1 MPRDKDAEERARRE
15 ARRAAI
21 RAQIRVWEGKRA
33 VVEGQIRAL
42 SGEQSNLNGY
52 LGEWSTQ
59 KSIYSGNP
67 LLSEVVIVNLFEGVC
82 ADEIKE
88 EFTNCIAEM
97 DQTYSG
103 VSGLNGNVGTQI
115 SRLQDYL
122 AVINAKISALYSE
135 LASI

>member
-42 SGEQSNLNGY
+42 SGEQSNLNSY
-52 LGEWSTQ
+52 LGEWSAQ

-82 ADEIKE
+82 ADEMKM
-88 EFTNCIAEM
+88 EFTDCITEM

-122 AVINAKISALYSE
+122 AVIKAWKKAH
-135 LASI
+135 AQKH